1 MVTYTLPDSSDWDGS
16 WTALKVHWERLSGV
30 KSLYLQVLR
39 DLLASNPS
47 KATQM
52 GETKKIDIE
61 HFPVE
66 KLPDELRRGIES
78 GQLVRVTV
86 ESDIQ
91 EETSARQPLR
101 SFFGAGKGCYTE
113 QEAVSFIRQLRDE

>member
-1 MVTYTLPDSSDWDGS
+1 MTCTFPDSSDWDGS
-16 WTALKVHWERLSGV
+16 WTALIAHWERLSGV
-30 KSLYLQVLR
+30 KSLYQEVLS
-39 DLLASNPS
+39 DLLASRPL
-47 KATQM
+47 KATHM
-52 GETKKIDIE
+52 GETKKIVVD

-86 ESDIQ
+86 ESDAP
-91 EETSARQPLR
+91 EETSDRQPLR

-113 QEAVSFIRQLRDE
+113 EEAVSFIRKLRDE